1 MLEGEEMHVVEYL
14 IENSTNFIESG
25 GIIFG
30 FFLVFLECFIPAL
43 PLSVF
48 VTLNINA
55 FGFFIGILISWIAT
69 CIGSIICYLIFY
81 FIGNKL
87 TEKFLSKRII
97 RKVNKAVVSFKKI
110 KFTEL
115 VLLITL
121 PFTPSFLI
129 NIICGLSG
137 MNKEKF
143 ILSIIIGKVFMVT
156 FWGYIGK
163 SLIDSLTDIKSII
176 FIGIALIIA
185 YIISKIVSRKMN
197 IE

>member
-1 MLEGEEMHVVEYL
+1 MHVVEYL

-97 RKVNKAVVSFKKI
+97 RKINKAVVSFKKI

-129 NIICGLSG
+129 NIICGLSC

>member
-30 FFLVFLECFIPAL
+30 FFVVFLECFIPAL

-97 RKVNKAVVSFKKI
+97 RKINKAVVSFKKI

-129 NIICGLSG
+129 NIICGLSC

>member
-1 MLEGEEMHVVEYL
+1 MHVVEYL
-14 IENSTNFIESG
+14 IENSTNFVESG

-69 CIGSIICYLIFY
+69 CMGSIICYLIFY
-81 FIGNKL
+81 FIGSKL
-87 TEKFLSKRII
+87 TEKFLSKKII
-97 RKVNKAVVSFKKI
+97 RKINKAVIAFKKI

-129 NIICGLSG
+129 NIISGLSG

-143 ILSIIIGKVFMVT
+143 ILAILIGKVFMIT

-176 FIGIALIIA
+176 FIVIALIVA

>member
-1 MLEGEEMHVVEYL
+1 MHVVEYL

>member
-1 MLEGEEMHVVEYL
+1 MHVVEYL

-97 RKVNKAVVSFKKI
+97 RKINKAVVSFKKI

>member
-1 MLEGEEMHVVEYL
+1 MMRVVEY
-14 IENSTNFIESG
+14 IIDHSTELVSNG
-25 GIIFG
+25 GILFG

-55 FGFFIGILISWIAT
+55 FGFFIGILMSWIAT
-69 CIGSIICYLIFY
+69 CLGSFICYIFFY
-81 FIGNKL
+81 YVNDKFTN
-87 TEKFLSKRII
+87 KFLSKKII
-97 RKVNKAVVSFKKI
+97 VKIKNGINRFKKI
-110 KFTEL
+110 RFSEL

-121 PFTPSFLI
+121 PFTPSFLV
-129 NIICGLSG
+129 NILSGLSG
-137 MNKEKF
+137 MRKDKF
-143 ILSIIIGKVFMVT
+143 ILAILIGKVFMVT

-176 FIGIALIIA
+176 FILIALIIA
-185 YIISKIVSRKMN
+185 YVISKIVSRKMN